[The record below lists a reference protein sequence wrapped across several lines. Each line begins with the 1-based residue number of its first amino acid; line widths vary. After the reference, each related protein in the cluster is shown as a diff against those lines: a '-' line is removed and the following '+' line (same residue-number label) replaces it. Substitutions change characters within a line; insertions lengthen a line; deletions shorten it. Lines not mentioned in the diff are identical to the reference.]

1 MAVTTILFK
10 RGNSPISQVN
20 LRPGEPGWTLDTGK
34 LYIGIETEHGIESK
48 LINVLDEQDVTE
60 LLARIASIEEGGIG
74 ESVLSQIMAE
84 IDVIKARI
92 NTLHPPPTYSYTRYA
107 IDDQGTGFSATFNP
121 AIHKYK
127 GVYVSLEP
135 LSEGQITK
143 DLFIGLW
150 VPYAPLY
157 TYTRY
162 ASDDQGSDFS
172 DTYVVGTHTH
182 RAIITHTYLAPDDIV
197 PALFEGKW
205 ELWSPDDVYDGGGW

>member
-60 LLARIASIEEGGIG
+60 L
-74 ESVLSQIMAE
+74 MAE
-84 IDVIKARI
+84 IDAIKARI
-92 NTLHPPPTYSYTRYA
+92 DTLHPPPTYSYTRYA

-135 LSEGQITK
+135 LTGEDNQRPFYRAWSIRN
-143 DLFIGLW
+143 
-150 VPYAPLY
+150 Y
-157 TYTRY
+157 TYTPLVIRWLCTGY
-162 ASDDQGSDFS
+162 
-172 DTYVVGTHTH
+172 VGTHS
-182 RAIITHTYLAPDDIV
+182 RAIITPIWL
-197 PALFEGKW
+197 
-205 ELWSPDDVYDGGGW
+205 